1 MRTPLAW
8 LNLLHEKTR
17 LIVAIAGV
25 SFAVLLIFMNL
36 GFLGALTQT
45 TSEIY
50 SKINADIVL
59 ISPQTLEIST
69 SKTFPR
75 DRLYQVAGLDGVE
88 RVMPVYVGY
97 MQWRNP
103 ETRRSR
109 ALFAFAINPRDP
121 VFNLPEF
128 SDSATIQALEQRDA
142 VLFDRRSRPEFGPQL
157 PGTTTE
163 VERRQVKIVGN
174 YTLGGGFAADG
185 TLIMSDQNLL
195 RFFSR
200 RQLDR
205 IDLGLIRLKP
215 GVDPDL
221 MVQTI
226 RERLGNPEDDSL
238 RNQRPNDV
246 LALTKEQII
255 VREQTYWVTTTS
267 IGFIFGLG
275 VIVSFIVGTV
285 IVYQILYTDIA
296 DHLPEYAT
304 LKAMG
309 YRSRY
314 LFGVVIQEAVLLA
327 VMGYIPGFLF
337 SSALYALTTQ
347 ATSGSLPMAMNV
359 GRTVFVLLLTIAMC
373 IVSGLISVRKVITA
387 DPAEVFS

>member
-8 LNLLHEKTR
+8 LNLMHEKTR
-17 LIVAIAGV
+17 LLVAIAGV

-50 SKINADIVL
+50 SKLNADVFL
-59 ISPQTLEIST
+59 ISPQTLEISG

-75 DRLYQVAGLDGVE
+75 DRLYQVAGIDGVE

-103 ETRRSR
+103 ETRLSR
-109 ALFAFAINPRDP
+109 ALFSFAINPRDP
-121 VFNLPEF
+121 VFDMPEF
-128 SDSATIQALEQRDA
+128 KDPATLQALEQRDA
-142 VLFDRRSRPEFGPQL
+142 VLFDRRSRPEFGPQTI
-157 PGTTTE
+157 GTTTE
-163 VERRQVKIVGN
+163 VERRRVKIVGN

-195 RFFSR
+195 RFFKR

-215 GVDPDL
+215 GTDL
-221 MVQTI
+221 GQMVQTI
-226 RERLGNPEDDSL
+226 QARLGNPEDDSL

-246 LALTKEQII
+246 LVLTKEQII
-255 VREQTYWVTTTS
+255 LREQTYWVTTTS

-337 SSALYALTTQ
+337 SSGLYTLTTR
-347 ATSGSLPMAMNV
+347 ATSGSLPMTMNF
-359 GRTVFVLLLTIAMC
+359 GRTVFVLLLTVAMC
-373 IVSGLISVRKVITA
+373 TVSGLISVRKVVTA